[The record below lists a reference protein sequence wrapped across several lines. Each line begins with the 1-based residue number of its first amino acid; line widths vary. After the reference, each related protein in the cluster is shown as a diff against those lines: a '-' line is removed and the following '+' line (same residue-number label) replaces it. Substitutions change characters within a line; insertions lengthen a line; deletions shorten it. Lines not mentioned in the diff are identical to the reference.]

1 MSRERCGWA
10 RGAEYERY
18 HDEEWGVPKRDERE
32 LFELLNLEGAQA
44 GLSWITILRKREGYR
59 RAFAGWD
66 PEVVAGFGEG
76 DRERLLADAGIV
88 RNRLKVDAAIANAR
102 ALLALHDAGRT
113 LSEVLWASV
122 DGAPQTNHPAT
133 LADVPSSTPASAALS
148 KELKR
153 LGFRFVGPTIVYA
166 LMQSAGLVDDHV
178 ASCWRRKA
186 PDAAGGA
193 SRPSDRARRH
203 SSGRG

>member
-10 RGAEYERY
+10 RGPEYERY
-18 HDEEWGVPKRDERE
+18 HDEEWGVPTRDERE

-59 RAFAGWD
+59 RAFAAWD
-66 PEVVAGFGEG
+66 PVAVAAFGER
-76 DRERLLADAGIV
+76 DRQRLLADAAIV
-88 RNRLKVDAAIANAR
+88 RNRLKVDAAITNAR
-102 ALLALHDAGRT
+102 TLLALHDAGRT

-122 DGAPQTNHPAT
+122 GGVPQINRPAT
-133 LADVPSSTPASAALS
+133 LADVPASTPTSAALS
-148 KELKR
+148 KELKA

-178 ASCWRRKA
+178 ATCWRRSEARLLPA
-186 PDAAGGA
+186 P
-193 SRPSDRARRH
+193 
-203 SSGRG
+203 

>member
-10 RGAEYERY
+10 QGAEYERY
-18 HDEEWGVPKRDERE
+18 HDDEWGVPKRDERE

-66 PEVVAGFGEG
+66 PEVVAGFGDA

-88 RNRLKVDAAIANAR
+88 RNRLKVDAAITNAR
-102 ALLALHDAGRT
+102 ALLALHAAGGT
-113 LSEVLWASV
+113 LSGVLWASV
-122 DGAPQTNHPAT
+122 GGVSQRNHPAT
-133 LADVPSSTPASAALS
+133 LADVPASTPASAALS
-148 KELKR
+148 SELKG

-178 ASCWRRKA
+178 ATCFRR
-186 PDAAGGA
+186 AGEM
-193 SRPSDRARRH
+193 
-203 SSGRG
+203 

>member
-1 MSRERCGWA
+1 VSRERCGWA

-44 GLSWITILRKREGYR
+44 GLSWITILRKRESYR

-66 PEVVAGFGEG
+66 PAVVAGFGED
-76 DRERLLADAGIV
+76 DRARLLADAGIV

-102 ALLALHDAGRT
+102 ALLALHAAGGT
-113 LSEVLWASV
+113 LSQVLWASV
-122 DGAPQTNHPAT
+122 GGVPQVNHPAT
-133 LADVPSSTPASAALS
+133 LADVPASTPASAALT
-148 KELKR
+148 KELKA
-153 LGFRFVGPTIVYA
+153 LGFRFVGPTILYA

-178 ASCWRRKA
+178 ATCWRRR
-186 PDAAGGA
+186 GIA
-193 SRPSDRARRH
+193 SPA
-203 SSGRG
+203 

>member
-1 MSRERCGWA
+1 VSRERCGWA

-59 RAFAGWD
+59 RAFADWD
-66 PEVVAGFGEG
+66 PAVVGGFGEG
-76 DRERLLADAGIV
+76 DRERLLADTGIV
-88 RNRLKVDAAIANAR
+88 RNRLKVDAAITNAR
-102 ALLALHDAGRT
+102 ALLALHAAGGT

-122 DGAPQTNHPAT
+122 GGMPQVNHPAT
-133 LADVPSSTPASAALS
+133 LADVPASTSASAALS
-148 KELKR
+148 KELKA
-153 LGFRFVGPTIVYA
+153 LGFGFVGPTVVYA

-178 ASCWRRKA
+178 TTCWRRSGVA
-186 PDAAGGA
+186 PPA
-193 SRPSDRARRH
+193 
-203 SSGRG
+203 